1 MTEEW
6 IERVRLGEP
15 EAFEE
20 MVHMFTPIVYKIAF
34 SMLGNEHDAKDATQE
49 IFIKIFRCLPQLRA
63 DGLMKA
69 WICRIASNTCLDM
82 LRAQSRFRGIS
93 ADDENVLFEIPDTG
107 KTPEES
113 AITKETQE
121 TVRLAIDSLPSE
133 YKLCLT
139 LCDINGLSY
148 MEAANALSCPL
159 GTLKSRLSRARALLY
174 KRLSEKREL
183 FDLPLRPKNSE
194 EAKKQ

>member
-20 MVHMFTPIVYKIAF
+20 MVRMFTPTVYKIAY
-34 SMLGNEHDAKDATQE
+34 SMLGSEHDAKDATQE
-49 IFIKIFRCLPQLRA
+49 IFIKIFRSLPQLRA

-69 WICRIASNTCLDM
+69 WICRIASNTCLDI
-82 LRAQSRFRGIS
+82 LRASSRFRGIS
-93 ADDENVLFEIPDTG
+93 LDDENVFLEIPDTE

-113 AITKETQE
+113 AISKETAE
-121 TVRLAIDSLPSE
+121 EVRAAIDTLPTE

-148 MEAANALSCPL
+148 VEAANALSCPL
-159 GTLKSRLSRARALLY
+159 GTLKSRLSRARTLLY
-174 KRLSEKREL
+174 KRLSEKREH
-183 FDLPLRPKNSE
+183 FGLPNRPKNSE
-194 EAKKQ
+194 EAKNQ